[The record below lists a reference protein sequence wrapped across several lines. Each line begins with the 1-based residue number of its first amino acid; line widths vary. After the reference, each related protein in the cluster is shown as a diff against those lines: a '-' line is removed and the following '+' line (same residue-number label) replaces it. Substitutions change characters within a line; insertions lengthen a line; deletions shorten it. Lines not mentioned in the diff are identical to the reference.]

1 MEANTFVQI
10 GDGTSCWN
18 AVVVRARRIFP
29 SDYLDIKEDP
39 ANKGK
44 AVLVFLPGSLDEE
57 FCREFLVEPMD
68 SSGWGTRLDS
78 KIESLEL
85 LTEGERKYYRI
96 VNSSIAVYRIVLKP
110 LQRRQ
115 EKRGP
120 YAKENSRATS
130 GDKK

>member
-1 MEANTFVQI
+1 MKANTVVRI
-10 GDGTSCWN
+10 GDGTSHWN
-18 AVVVRARRIFP
+18 AVVIRARRIFP
-29 SDYLDIKEDP
+29 RDYFEIKEDP
-39 ANKGK
+39 TNKGR

-57 FCREFLVEPMD
+57 FSREFLVGPMD

-78 KIESLEL
+78 RIESLEL
-85 LTEGERKYYRI
+85 LTEGERKYYGI